1 MTVTDTA
8 HLEQALLSSFAHHKQ
23 QLLGKRVWLACSGGR
38 DSLSLAH
45 LCRHLFQV
53 GKLPFLPQ
61 LLHINHG
68 MQQANAAWA
77 EQVSTWAQQH
87 QMPCQVLNIK
97 LLKKTE
103 QEARQARYEAMI
115 NIMNHQDVL
124 ILGHHQDDQVE
135 TLLMRLFNGAGVNG
149 LSGMRD
155 WSIKSSQNQED
166 AQKNI
171 FLWRPLLPVSRQQI
185 TQYADREGL
194 SYIDDP
200 TNVALHKSGS
210 DLNPDQLNDRAWL
223 RSILLP
229 HITQRY
235 PKAKQA
241 IARTGQLMQE
251 ASIILKEQCSVD
263 LSQAIISDR
272 AFCSVLDINQ
282 LTELSTARQSAL
294 IHSWLAPTTAE
305 LPPSR
310 RLVEDVL
317 SLAHRQDSD
326 HQTCLYWDSGRYQYQ
341 IRSYQDRLYRL
352 WHSWEQWLQL
362 PPITQQV
369 NLDIEKEIAPR
380 LLLKPSNTGF
390 EWYLVGVTLLI
401 AELRQQLAADIEVK
415 AEIETDIN
423 IDEITSTTASKGSKL
438 IFQPLPRSQKIAL
451 PGRVG
456 RKSGKKLLQAL
467 DVPSF
472 MRQSVV
478 LCSLQL
484 PPLSSSSQQQSI
496 PLLVITP
503 EQTLVLQSQFV
514 SLIAQMVEDKR
525 LVCEMHDV

>member
-1 MTVTDTA
+1 MTTDNVLA
-8 HLEQALLSSFAHHKQ
+8 QVLLNNFEQHKP
-23 QLLGKRVWLACSGGR
+23 QLLGRRIWLACSGGR

-45 LCRHLFQV
+45 LCQQLFNA

-77 EQVSTWAQQH
+77 DQVSTWAQQNK
-87 QMPCQVLNIK
+87 MPCQVLKIN
-97 LLKKTE
+97 LVKKTE

-115 NIMNHQDVL
+115 GVMNHQDVL

-149 LSGMRD
+149 LSGMKQ
-155 WSIKSSQNQED
+155 WSIKSAQNQQD

-171 FLWRPLLPVSRQQI
+171 VLWRPLLTVSRQQI
-185 TQYADREGL
+185 TQYADNKRL
-194 SYIDDP
+194 TYINDP
-200 TNVALHKSGS
+200 TNVVLHTCSS

-251 ASIILKEQCSVD
+251 ASAILDEQCRLD
-263 LSQAIISDR
+263 LSQSIITDR

-282 LTELSTARQSAL
+282 LTRLPTARQSSL
-294 IHSWLAPTTAE
+294 IHSWLAPTDKE

-310 RLVEDVL
+310 RLVEEVL
-317 SLAHRQDSD
+317 SLVHREDND
-326 HQTCLYWDSGRYQYQ
+326 HQTCLYWDSGTYQYQ
-341 IRSYQDRLYRL
+341 IRRYQHKLYRL
-352 WHSWEQWLQL
+352 WDSWEQWLQVM
-362 PPITQQV
+362 PTTHEIH
-369 NLDIEKEIAPR
+369 LDVEEKLAPY
-380 LLLKPSNTGF
+380 LWLKPSSTGF
-390 EWYLVGVTLLI
+390 KWRLQGLTGLI
-401 AELRQQLAADIEVK
+401 DELQQQLAVLIDTK
-415 AEIETDIN
+415 AETDKEDIKSIARSKET
-423 IDEITSTTASKGSKL
+423 KL
-438 IFQPLPRSQKIAL
+438 IFQPLPRTQKIAL

-484 PPLSSSSQQQSI
+484 SPLCSEQQGI
-496 PLLVITP
+496 PLLLITP
-503 EQTLVLQSQFV
+503 EQTMVLQSPFSQ
-514 SLIAQMVEDKR
+514 SIAQLEEDKA
-525 LVCEMHDV
+525 LVAELHNL

>member
-1 MTVTDTA
+1 MTTNNALAQV
-8 HLEQALLSSFAHHKQ
+8 LLNSFEQHKP
-23 QLLGKRVWLACSGGR
+23 QLRGKRVWLACSGGR

-45 LCRHLFQV
+45 LCQQLFNAD
-53 GKLPFLPQ
+53 KLPFLPQ

-68 MQQANAAWA
+68 MQQANTA
-77 EQVSTWAQQH
+77 WAQQVSSWAQQN
-87 QMPCQVLNIK
+87 QMPCQVLKINLI
-97 LLKKTE
+97 KKTE
-103 QEARQARYEAMI
+103 QEARQARYQAMI
-115 NIMNHQDVL
+115 NVMNHQDVL

-149 LSGMRD
+149 LSGMKE
-155 WSIKSSQNQED
+155 WSIKSSQNQEG

-171 FLWRPLLPVSRQQI
+171 VLWRPLLSVSRQQI
-185 TQYADREGL
+185 TQYVDKEGL

-200 TNVALHKSGS
+200 TNVALHKSSS

-223 RSILLP
+223 RSVLLP

-241 IARTGQLMQE
+241 IARTGQLMHE
-251 ASIILKEQCSVD
+251 ASVILNEQCSLD
-263 LSQAIISDR
+263 LSQSTISDR

-282 LTELSTARQSAL
+282 LTRLSTARQSAL
-294 IHSWLAPTTAE
+294 IHSWLAPTAAE

-317 SLAHRQDSD
+317 SLMHRQDSN

-341 IRSYQDRLYRL
+341 IRSYQHKLYRL
-352 WHSWEQWLQL
+352 WHSWEQWLQVA
-362 PPITQQV
+362 PTTQQV
-369 NLDIEKEIAPR
+369 SLDIDKGIASP
-380 LLLKPSNTGF
+380 LWLKPTSTGF
-390 EWYLVGVTLLI
+390 EWHLQGLNLLI
-401 AELRQQLAADIEVK
+401 AELKRQLAADIEAK
-415 AEIETDIN
+415 AETQTEVDSNENKSI
-423 IDEITSTTASKGSKL
+423 TASKGATL

-484 PPLSSSSQQQSI
+484 SSAPAQQQSI

-503 EQTLVLQSQFV
+503 EQTLVLQSPFLQ
-514 SLIAQMVEDKR
+514 SIAQLVENRK
-525 LVCEMHDV
+525 LISKIHNL

>member
-1 MTVTDTA
+1 MTTNNTLA
-8 HLEQALLSSFAHHKQ
+8 QALLNSFEQHKP
-23 QLLGKRVWLACSGGR
+23 QLRGKRVWLACSGGR

-45 LCRHLFQV
+45 LCRHLFQK

-68 MQQANAAWA
+68 MQQANTAWA
-77 EQVSTWAQQH
+77 EQVSSWAQQH
-87 QMPCQVLNIK
+87 QMPCQVLKINLI
-97 LLKKTE
+97 KKTE
-103 QEARQARYEAMI
+103 QEARQARYQAMI
-115 NIMNHQDVL
+115 NVMNHQDVL

-149 LSGMRD
+149 LSGMKE
-155 WSIKSSQNQED
+155 WSIKSSQNQEN
-166 AQKNI
+166 AKKNI
-171 FLWRPLLPVSRQQI
+171 FLWRPLLSVSRQQI
-185 TQYADREGL
+185 TQYVDKEGL

-200 TNVALHKSGS
+200 TNVALHKSS
-210 DLNPDQLNDRAWL
+210 SNLNPNQLNDRAWL

-241 IARTGQLMQE
+241 IARTGQLMHE
-251 ASIILKEQCSVD
+251 ASVILNEQCSLD
-263 LSQAIISDR
+263 LSQSTISDR

-282 LTELSTARQSAL
+282 LTGLSTARQSAL
-294 IHSWLAPTTAE
+294 IHSWLAPTAAE

-317 SLAHRQDSD
+317 SLAHRQDNN

-341 IRSYQDRLYRL
+341 IRSYQHKLYRL

-362 PPITQQV
+362 PPTTQQMS
-369 NLDIEKEIAPR
+369 LDIETK
-380 LLLKPSNTGF
+380 LVLLKPLNTGF
-390 EWYLVGVTLLI
+390 EWRLQGLNLLI
-401 AELRQQLAADIEVK
+401 AELQRLLAADIETK
-415 AEIETDIN
+415 AEADPNETKF
-423 IDEITSTTASKGSKL
+423 TTASKGAKL
-438 IFQPLPRSQKIAL
+438 TFQPLPRSQKIAL

-484 PPLSSSSQQQSI
+484 SSAPAQQQSI

-503 EQTLVLQSQFV
+503 EQILAVQSPFLQLTSQLVENKK
-514 SLIAQMVEDKR
+514 LISEIHNV
-525 LVCEMHDV
+525 

>member
-1 MTVTDTA
+1 MTTDDVLA
-8 HLEQALLSSFAHHKQ
+8 QVFLNSFEQHKP
-23 QLLGKRVWLACSGGR
+23 QLLGRRIWLACSGGR

-45 LCRHLFQV
+45 LCQQLFNA

-77 EQVSTWAQQH
+77 QQVSTWAQQNK
-87 QMPCQVLNIK
+87 MPCQVLKIN
-97 LLKKTE
+97 LVKKTE

-115 NIMNHQDVL
+115 GVMSHQDVL

-149 LSGMRD
+149 LSGMKE
-155 WSIKSSQNQED
+155 WSIKSSQNQQD

-171 FLWRPLLPVSRQQI
+171 VLWRPLLTVSRQQI
-185 TQYADREGL
+185 TQYVDNEGL
-194 SYIDDP
+194 TYIDDP
-200 TNVALHKSGS
+200 TNVVLPTSGS
-210 DLNPDQLNDRAWL
+210 DLTPDQLNDRAWL
-223 RSILLP
+223 RSVLLP
-229 HITQRY
+229 HITRRY

-251 ASIILKEQCSVD
+251 ASVILDEQSSLD
-263 LSQAIISDR
+263 LSQSIISDR

-282 LTELSTARQSAL
+282 LIKLSTARQSAL
-294 IHSWLAPTTAE
+294 IHSWLAPTATD

-317 SLAHRQDSD
+317 SLVHREDND
-326 HQTCLYWDSGRYQYQ
+326 HQTCLYWDSGAHQYQ
-341 IRSYQDRLYRL
+341 IRRYQYKLYRL
-352 WHSWEQWLQL
+352 WDSWEQWLQL
-362 PPITQQV
+362 APTTHEIH
-369 NLDIEKEIAPR
+369 LDVEEQLASY
-380 LLLKPSNTGF
+380 LWLKPSSTGF
-390 EWYLVGVTLLI
+390 EWRLRGLTGLI
-401 AELRQQLAADIEVK
+401 AELQQQLAVLIDTK
-415 AEIETDIN
+415 AETDREDIKSIARSKET
-423 IDEITSTTASKGSKL
+423 KL
-438 IFQPLPRSQKIAL
+438 IFQPLPRTQKIAL
-451 PGRVG
+451 LGRVG

-484 PPLSSSSQQQSI
+484 SPLCSQQQSI
-496 PLLVITP
+496 PLLLITP
-503 EQTLVLQSQFV
+503 EQTLVLQSPFSQ
-514 SLIAQMVEDKR
+514 SIAQLVEDKA
-525 LVCEMHDV
+525 LVSDLHSL

>member
-1 MTVTDTA
+1 MTTDDVLA
-8 HLEQALLSSFAHHKQ
+8 QVFLNSFEQHKP
-23 QLLGKRVWLACSGGR
+23 QLLGRRIWLACSGGR

-45 LCRHLFQV
+45 LCQQLFNA

-77 EQVSTWAQQH
+77 QQVSTWAQQN
-87 QMPCQVLNIK
+87 QMPCQVLKIN
-97 LLKKTE
+97 LVKKTE

-115 NIMNHQDVL
+115 GVMNHQDVL

-149 LSGMRD
+149 LRGMKE
-155 WSIKSSQNQED
+155 WSIRSSQNQQD

-171 FLWRPLLPVSRQQI
+171 VLWRPLLTISRQQI
-185 TQYADREGL
+185 TQYADHEGL
-194 SYIDDP
+194 TYIDDP
-200 TNVALHKSGS
+200 TNVALQKSN
-210 DLNPDQLNDRAWL
+210 LNPDQLNDRAWL
-223 RSILLP
+223 RSVLLP

-251 ASIILKEQCSVD
+251 ASVILDEQSSLD
-263 LSQAIISDR
+263 LSQSIINDR

-282 LTELSTARQSAL
+282 LTRLSTARQSFL
-294 IHSWLAPTTAE
+294 IHSWLAPTATD

-310 RLVEDVL
+310 RLVEEVL
-317 SLAHRQDSD
+317 SLAHRKDSN
-326 HQTCLYWDSGRYQYQ
+326 HQTCLSWDSGRYQYQ
-341 IRSYQDRLYRL
+341 IRRYQHKLYRL
-352 WHSWEQWLQL
+352 WDSWEQWLQL
-362 PPITQQV
+362 APTTH
-369 NLDIEKEIAPR
+369 DIHIDVEEEIAPC
-380 LLLKPSNTGF
+380 LLLKPLSTEF
-390 EWYLVGVTLLI
+390 EWSVQGLTGLI
-401 AELRQQLAADIEVK
+401 AELQQQLTVLIDAK
-415 AEIETDIN
+415 AETDREDIKSIAWSKET
-423 IDEITSTTASKGSKL
+423 KL
-438 IFQPLPRSQKIAL
+438 IFQPLPRTQKIAL

-484 PPLSSSSQQQSI
+484 SPLCSEQQSI
-496 PLLVITP
+496 PLLIITP
-503 EQTLVLQSQFV
+503 EQTMVLQSPFSQ
-514 SLIAQMVEDKR
+514 SIAQLVEDKA
-525 LVCEMHDV
+525 LVAELHDL